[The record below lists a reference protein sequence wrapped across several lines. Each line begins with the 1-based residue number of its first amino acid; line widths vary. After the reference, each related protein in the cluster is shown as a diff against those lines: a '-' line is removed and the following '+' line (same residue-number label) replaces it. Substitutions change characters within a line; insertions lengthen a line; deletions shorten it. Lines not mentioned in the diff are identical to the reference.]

1 MNKIIALD
9 MATQTGFAI
18 NTFPWK
24 SGSVCFPVKR
34 GESPG
39 MRFIRFRAW
48 LNETYDVLL
57 CDLDIICYETPHHRG
72 GAATAVC
79 VGMVAILQ
87 TFAAEHNI
95 DLMTIHTATLKK
107 YATGNGRAGKEDM
120 IQAAR
125 ERFDREIIDDNEA
138 DALFIL
144 AWAISQVGDK

>member
-1 MNKIIALD
+1 MHKIIALD
-9 MATQTGFAI
+9 MATQTGYAA
-18 NTFPWK
+18 NTAPWI

-48 LNETYDVLL
+48 LYETLEVMLGEI
-57 CDLDIICYETPHHRG
+57 DLICYEQAHHRG

-87 TFAAEHNI
+87 AFAAEHDI
-95 DLMTIHTATLKK
+95 ELMTVHTATLKK
-107 YATGNGRAGKEDM
+107 YATGNGRASKEDM

-125 ERFDREIIDDNEA
+125 ERFDREIMDDNEA

-144 AWAISQVGDK
+144 AWAINQVGV